1 MATFEVPDP
10 DFASRVAASFGRQ
23 AFMGLI
29 GAVLETVEPGRVS
42 IRLPHR
48 ADLTQ
53 QHGFFHGGVIGAISD
68 SACGYAAF
76 TLAPADHSIL
86 TVEYKLNLVA
96 PGQGG
101 ALVARAEV
109 VRPGRTLVVTRADV
123 YAERAGAEKLVA
135 TALSTMML
143 LAGRSDAQAA

>member
-1 MATFEVPDP
+1 MSQDLQDRIQRSFDAQGLMATLGARLQHVQAGEVHIALP
-10 DFASRVAASFGRQ
+10 FSMHLSQ
-23 AFMGLI
+23 QMGFLH
-29 GAVLETVEPGRVS
+29 A
-42 IRLPHR
+42 
-48 ADLTQ
+48 
-53 QHGFFHGGVIGAISD
+53 GAITSIVD

>member
-53 QHGFFHGGVIGAISD
+53 QHGFFHGGVVGTISD